1 MNGEA
6 WTNASDRTDPG
17 QARPADAQPGRV
29 YFVGAGP
36 GAPDLITVRGQAIL
50 RRADVVVWTDSL
62 VQDRLMAFANPDA
75 KLYGSAGMD
84 LDALMDVMIGHAR
97 AGRTVARVHTGDPSV
112 FGAILEQMAR
122 LKAAGIPYEVVPGVS
137 SVFAAAAVLGAELT
151 VPELTQTVILTR
163 VEGRTPMPER
173 ERLRDLAAH
182 RCTIALFLSATLA
195 RRAVDELLAAGWAP
209 ETPVAVVQRATWPDQ
224 KIIRTTLAHLVR
236 DMGAAHVS
244 SHAMILAGWALDPAL
259 VETPGRHRSKL
270 YDPAFTHRYR
280 RGIGTP
286 EGGR

>member
-1 MNGEA
+1 M
-6 WTNASDRTDPG
+6 RTGALPS
-17 QARPADAQPGRV
+17 QV

-36 GAPDLITVRGQAIL
+36 GDPELITVKGLRIL
-50 RRADVVVWTDSL
+50 RQADVIVWTDSL
-62 VQDRLMAFANPDA
+62 VQERLVALANPEA

-84 LDALMDVMIGHAR
+84 LDELVDVMVTHVQ
-97 AGRTVARVHTGDPSV
+97 AGRSVARVHTGDPSV

-122 LKAAGIPYEVVPGVS
+122 LRAAGVPYEVVPGVS
-137 SVFAAAAVLGAELT
+137 AAFAAAAVLGAELT

-182 RCTIALFLSATLA
+182 HCTIALFLSATLA
-195 RRAVDELLAAGWAP
+195 KRAVDELLAAGWAP

-224 KIIRTTLAHLVR
+224 KILRTTLADLVR
-236 DMGAAHVS
+236 DMGAAHIS

-259 VETPGRHRSKL
+259 AETPDRHRSKL

-280 RGIGTP
+280 RGTGTP
-286 EGGR
+286 EGGRPR